1 MQNDKLKNTIEPLEC
16 RTCGKF
22 LAIDYGD
29 QHIGL
34 AISDETQ
41 TIAVPYKTLENNEKL
56 FNALIKICADE
67 NVQKIIVGIPV
78 GFQGETEQTKKTQLF
93 FQELSKRVDNKNIKI
108 EEYNEV
114 FTSKIAKDRGKI
126 RGDLHQNSAVI
137 LLEDILRVDS

>member
-22 LAIDYGD
+22 LAVDYGD
-29 QHIGL
+29 QHVGL
-34 AISDETQ
+34 AISDETK
-41 TIAVPYKTLENNEKL
+41 TIALPYKTLKNDEAL
-56 FNALIKICADE
+56 YSTLIKICEDE

-78 GFQGETEQTKKTQLF
+78 GFQGETDQTKKTHSF
-93 FQELSKRVDNKNIKI
+93 FQKLGKCMDNKNIKI

-126 RGDLHQNSAVI
+126 KGDLHQNSAVV
-137 LLEDILRVDS
+137 LLEDILRGQG